1 MIHKNSFD
9 AGAITTSS
17 GVYQGSGTYT
27 WDITALNARFR
38 LSRSTRTSAW
48 SQPRLLLPWRSE
60 KCFLRVEVDESTRRG
75 WCADRMTTEN
85 RTMVHGANV

>member
-38 LSRSTRTSAW
+38 LSRSGRQHGHSPVCFCRGGPK
-48 SQPRLLLPWRSE
+48 SV
-60 KCFLRVEVDESTRRG
+60 FLRVEVDESTRRG

-85 RTMVHGANV
+85 RTMVHGANG